1 MSDKDVLMRPV
12 LLMGFFV
19 FTVFTIISL
28 LYLLSRLY
36 VYYKHRNNFM
46 KTKANTREEKESEE
60 ENITVKIKVNK
71 DGNCCYYSEEKP
83 RIEIL

>member
-36 VYYKHRNNFM
+36 VYYKYKNNLM
-46 KTKANTREEKESEE
+46 KTKPNTREEKK
-60 ENITVKIKVNK
+60 VKKK
-71 DGNCCYYSEEKP
+71 T
-83 RIEIL
+83 LQ

>member
-1 MSDKDVLMRPV
+1 MINKEELMRPV

-19 FTVFTIISL
+19 FGIFTIICL

-36 VYYKHRNNFM
+36 VYYKYRNNFM
-46 KTKANTREEKESEE
+46 KTKANIRKQKESEE

-71 DGNCCYYSEEKP
+71 EGNCYYSEEKP
-83 RIEIL
+83 RLEIL

>member
-1 MSDKDVLMRPV
+1 MINKEELMRPV

-36 VYYKHRNNFM
+36 VYSKYKNNLM

-71 DGNCCYYSEEKP
+71 DGNCYYYSEEKP

>member
-1 MSDKDVLMRPV
+1 MSSKEELMRPI
-12 LLMGFFV
+12 LITGFFV
-19 FTVFTIISL
+19 FAVFTIITL

-36 VYYKHRNNFM
+36 IYHKYKNNLM
-46 KTKANTREEKESEE
+46 KTKANTREQEENEE

-83 RIEIL
+83 KIEIL